1 MELFYREGEIKL
13 LRRQLWMSK
22 EQRSRMTVV
31 TGKTGSGKTALVAK
45 ALEGETFL
53 YFRAGGKTPHL
64 LLQDYLRQVRQKLEL
79 YVPSRVVT
87 FPTLLEFLFDS
98 AHKRHFTIV
107 IDNLEILV
115 ADPTFIPFLAE
126 LWDSNKRGTHINLIL
141 VSNNTF
147 VTAQLFDNEQSPL
160 VNTADCRINLGYY
173 TVAQLKEL
181 MLQKGSDRT
190 SEDLLAFYMATGG
203 MPDLTLAVMA
213 ATDGSKDQIFN
224 YLLASNSPLESVAA
238 RLLSG
243 SLGKNAD
250 VYFSILQLIASGT
263 RTQAAIEDSLGGMV
277 IGGHLAKLE
286 TEYQLITKTRPVLAS
301 ATSRNVVRYCIT
313 DLFLL
318 FWLKYIEANRSTLE
332 IEGYQKVREIA
343 FADFENAGKQA
354 LVRYFTQKFSE
365 QNGIDEIGSDWAAAK
380 PLRSQAL
387 RREYYYTK
395 TRRTKPAPAPEAPL
409 EIDIV
414 ALDKR
419 KNKALVADVCLSAS
433 QFRKDPFL
441 ERLAVLKKGPLKG
454 YLIDSRVFTIEDM

>member
-115 ADPTFIPFLAE
+115 SDPTFIPFLAE

-224 YLLASNSPLESVAA
+224 CLLASNSPLESVAA

-243 SLGKNAD
+243 ALGKNAD

-318 FWLKYIEANRSTLE
+318 RAITIKI
-332 IEGYQKVREIA
+332 
-343 FADFENAGKQA
+343 GKQ
-354 LVRYFTQKFSE
+354 VCHHFIFSFLCK
-365 QNGIDEIGSDWAAAK
+365 S
-380 PLRSQAL
+380 
-387 RREYYYTK
+387 RRNSCSHHK
-395 TRRTKPAPAPEAPL
+395 
-409 EIDIV
+409 
-414 ALDKR
+414 
-419 KNKALVADVCLSAS
+419 
-433 QFRKDPFL
+433 
-441 ERLAVLKKGPLKG
+441 
-454 YLIDSRVFTIEDM
+454 